1 MAISP
6 FVVNKKPYFRSN
18 HKLHGTMESH
28 AFFLTKTGSAAE
40 AFDLRSFQL
49 PELSGNEVL
58 VETEA
63 FGLNYADVMARR
75 GLYREAPPFPCVVGY
90 EVVGK
95 VIACGPE
102 ANTENL
108 NKRVIA
114 FCRFGGY
121 AQHVITNDYATVA
134 VGNQD
139 PVELLALCTQGV
151 TAYYMATYLT
161 PIHAIDRVLIH
172 AAAGGV
178 GSILIQLAKLKG
190 AEVIAKV
197 GQKDKEAFVRDLGA
211 DHVVNY
217 RESDYAEQV
226 KKCLNGERVDISYN
240 PVAGSTFKK
249 DMALLGSGGRM
260 IIFGGSEL
268 AAGKWGFFS
277 KLNFVRKM
285 GFMTPIVLMMR
296 SKNILGVNMLKIA
309 DNKPKVLEHCL
320 KSVVALYDEG
330 KIKPQI
336 GGSYTSDQMAEAHTA
351 LESGKTTGKLGVVWK

>member
-1 MAISP
+1 
-6 FVVNKKPYFRSN
+6 
-18 HKLHGTMESH
+18 MESQ
-28 AFFLTKTGSAAE
+28 AFFLTKTGAAAE
-40 AFDLRSFQL
+40 AFDLRKFDI
-49 PELSGNEVL
+49 PEPKGNEVL
-58 VETEA
+58 VEAEA

-95 VIACGPE
+95 VIACGPD
-102 ANTENL
+102 AKTDNL
-108 NKRVIA
+108 NKRVVA

-121 AQHVITNDYATVA
+121 AKHVITNDYATVA
-134 VGNQD
+134 VGDQD
-139 PVELLALCTQGV
+139 PVELLALCTQAV
-151 TAYYMATYLT
+151 TAYYMAEYLT
-161 PIHAIDRVLIH
+161 PIHSIDRVLIH

-197 GQKDKEAFVRDLGA
+197 GQKDKEQFVRDLGA

-217 RESDYAEQV
+217 RTSEYAEQV
-226 KKCLNGERVDISYN
+226 KNHLNGERLDISYN
-240 PVAGSTFKK
+240 PVAGSTYKK

-268 AAGKWGFFS
+268 ANGKWGIFS

-285 GFMTPIVLMMR
+285 GFLTPIALMMR

-309 DNKPKVLEHCL
+309 DNKPKVLEKCL
-320 KSVVALYDEG
+320 QEVVKLYSEG

-336 GGSYTSDQMAEAHTA
+336 GGRYSSDQMAEAHTA
-351 LESGKTTGKLGVVWK
+351 LESGKTTGKLGVIWK